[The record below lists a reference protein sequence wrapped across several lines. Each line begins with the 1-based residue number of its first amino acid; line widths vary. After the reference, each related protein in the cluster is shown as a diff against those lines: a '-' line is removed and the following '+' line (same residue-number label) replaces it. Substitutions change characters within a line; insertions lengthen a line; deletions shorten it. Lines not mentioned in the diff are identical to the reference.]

1 MPFPVILAASVIA
14 AIAFEKVAMSQEL
27 PTQINELTIL
37 AEQGNPQAQVQL
49 GLRYREGDDV
59 SQDYPQAL
67 KCFRQAADQG
77 DADGQ
82 DNVGYMYLKGYGVPV
97 DWNIAAAYFKA
108 AAEQNLA
115 QGQFNLGNCY
125 FSGQGVEQNYE
136 QAIACWQKAA
146 EQGHQNAIWRMA
158 TLYAAGEGLSQDRK
172 KAEQLCE
179 QIAEEGHADGLL
191 LLGEL
196 LQSQGKRD
204 DARKWWALA
213 ADQGN
218 EGAKTLL
225 EFQSWRYRDPVPGAL
240 AYVEV
245 DHLYQGWNNC
255 GATSIAMFARKAGAE
270 ITPYDVKRLCPADPI
285 GTGTDWEDLLAVCK
299 KLKQPWKMV
308 EFANDDQGF
317 DEGTAFIRKHLDAG
331 QPVVIDF
338 TVIRHRDGKELKFGH
353 TLLVVGYN
361 KEQDRFVLKNPNQP
375 PPGLQLISTADLKT
389 SWVSDG
395 YSRLAEGKAA
405 RPLIVL
411 EKP

>member
-1 MPFPVILAASVIA
+1 MQIPVILAASVIA

-27 PTQINELTIL
+27 PTQINELTVL

-49 GLRYREGDDV
+49 GLHYRNGDDV
-59 SQDYPQAL
+59 PQDYQQAL
-67 KCFRQAADQG
+67 KWFRQSADQG
-77 DADGQ
+77 DPDGQ
-82 DNVGYMYLKGYGVPV
+82 DNVGYMYLRGRGVPV
-97 DWNIAAAYFKA
+97 DFNIAAAFFKA
-108 AAEQNLA
+108 AAQQNLA
-115 QGQFNLGNCY
+115 QGEFNLGNCY

-136 QAIACWQKAA
+136 QAIHYWEKAA
-146 EQGHQNAIWRMA
+146 EQDHPDAIWRLA

-179 QIAEEGHADGLL
+179 QIAQQGHANGSL

-196 LQSQGKRD
+196 LESQGKRT
-204 DARKWWALA
+204 AAQKWWTSA
-213 ADQGN
+213 AERGS

-225 EFQSWRYRDPVPGAL
+225 EFQSWRYQDPTPGSL

-270 ITPYDVKRLCPADPI
+270 ITPYDVKRLCPESPI

-308 EFANDDQGF
+308 EFANDDKGF
-317 DEGTAFIRKHLDAG
+317 EEGIEFIRKHLDAG

-338 TVIRHRDGKELKFGH
+338 TVIRHENGKELKFGH

-361 KEQDRFVLKNPNQP
+361 KEQDQFVLKNPNQP

-395 YSRLAEGKAA
+395 YSRLSEGKAA